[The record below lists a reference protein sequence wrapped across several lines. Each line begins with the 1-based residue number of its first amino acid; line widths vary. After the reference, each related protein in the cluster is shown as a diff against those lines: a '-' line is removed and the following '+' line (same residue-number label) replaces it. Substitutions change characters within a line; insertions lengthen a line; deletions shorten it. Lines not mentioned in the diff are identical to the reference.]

1 VTKVFLIARREFLA
15 TVMTRGF
22 LIGLLLMPV
31 MLALAFAI
39 GPRLM
44 TQQTHTVEGTV
55 AIVDPTGVVTDL
67 LRETLAPEAVAARR
81 AADTA
86 ANLPAAVSDAG
97 LAETT
102 IRQVRER
109 AQAEA
114 PRFHVIEQPDAS
126 AAHSWLR
133 AGTPADP
140 RLAAV
145 VVEANAV
152 RGNPSYGGYTLFVA
166 PRLDPRVE
174 DGLYE
179 GMRQSLIAAR
189 SNAAGL
195 AREQLDAVM
204 KVPRPR
210 STTVTASGDRASDAG
225 LSVVLP
231 FAFLF
236 LMFFGVMVGGQG
248 LMTSTIEEKSSR
260 VVEVLLSAVSP
271 LELMAG
277 KILGQLAV
285 SGVTLALYLALGA
298 VVLSSFAMLGL
309 LQPMLVVYFG
319 LFFIVTYITLGAL
332 MAAIG
337 AAVNEMREAQSLMTP
352 ITLLI
357 MVPWI
362 FAAPI
367 IRNPTSTF
375 ATVVSFIPPMN
386 SFGMLMRITS
396 PAPPP
401 AWQIWL
407 TMGVSIV
414 AALAA
419 VWFAGKVFKVGL
431 LMFGKPPDLKTLVRW
446 VRMA

>member
-1 VTKVFLIARREFLA
+1 MTKIFHIARREFLA

-22 LIGLLLMPV
+22 LIGLLLMPAV
-31 MLALAFAI
+31 LAVAFTF

-44 TQQTHTVEGTV
+44 TQQTHTIEGTV
-55 AIVDPTGVVTDL
+55 AVIDPTGVVTNL
-67 LRETLAPEAVAARR
+67 LREALEPQAVAARR
-81 AADTA
+81 AANTA
-86 ANLPAAVSDAG
+86 ANIPAAVNDAG
-97 LAETT
+97 LSDTT
-102 IRQVRER
+102 VQQARER
-109 AQAEA
+109 AQADA
-114 PRFHVIEQPDAS
+114 PRFHLIELPDAN
-126 AAHSWLR
+126 AARSWLL
-133 AGTPADP
+133 AGTPADS
-140 RLAAV
+140 RLGV
-145 VVEANAV
+145 IVVEPNAV
-152 RGNPSYGGYTLFVA
+152 RGSPAYGGYALFVP

-174 DGLYE
+174 NGLYD

-189 SNAAGL
+189 SRDAGL
-195 AREQLDAVM
+195 ASDQLDAVM
-204 KVPRPR
+204 RVPRPS
-210 STTVTASGDRASDAG
+210 STTVTTSGDRRTDQG
-225 LSVVLP
+225 LAIVLP

-271 LELMAG
+271 LELMTG

-285 SGVTLALYLALGA
+285 SGITLALYMALGA
-298 VVLSSFAMLGL
+298 AVLSSLTMLGL

-319 LFFIVTYITLGAL
+319 LFFVVTYITLGAL

-357 MVPWI
+357 MVPWM

-367 IRNPTSTF
+367 LRNPTSTF

-386 SFGMLMRITS
+386 TFGMLMRITS
-396 PAPPP
+396 SAPPP

-407 TMGVSIV
+407 TMLVSISAAV
-414 AALAA
+414 AAI
-419 VWFAGKVFKVGL
+419 WFAAKVFKVGL